1 MSDTTLNKYVGE
13 GDDAVEGAF
22 TPNPSTAVTAP
33 ENAVLFVNKENPA
46 APELKWWDGANFVTL
61 GGSGSGT
68 VTNTGT
74 LTDHA
79 LIVGNGGVDVSA
91 LGSLG
96 TTTTVL
102 HGNAAG
108 DPTFGAVVLTTDVSG
123 DLPYANLAQGSAL
136 SVLGVTGNATADNA
150 SIAAANDHEVL
161 RRSGTAVAF
170 GAVNLGQAAAI
181 TGDLPFANLT
191 QIAGL
196 SVLGVTGSA
205 TADVAAITAATDGHV
220 LTRVSSSS
228 LAFAAPAFVKIEEQ
242 TPTGTAV
249 TFSSLGSFTHLEIY
263 VSARGDQAALST
275 NIVLTFNGDTGSN
288 YDFQVLTGNG
298 STASATESL
307 AQTSIAVGSA
317 AAASATAGK
326 VGVFTVKIYDYRGT
340 TFNKELVSNENLTR
354 GTGTGTLF
362 SRQFAGTWR
371 STAAITSVTLTLA
384 SGNYVSGSKFSL
396 YGLS

>member
-1 MSDTTLNKYVGE
+1 MSDQILNAFVARGTSAE
-13 GDDAVEGAF
+13 RMAF
-22 TPNPSTAVTAP
+22 TPSAP
-33 ENAVLFVNKENPA
+33 TPA
-46 APELKWWDGANFVTL
+46 SGPDHGYLWWDTDTQTEWAYDFGLADWVEL
-61 GGSGSGT
+61 AGGGGSGT
-68 VTNTGT
+68 VTNTGA

-108 DPTFGAVVLTTDVSG
+108 DPTFAAVSLTADVTG

-181 TGDLPFANLT
+181 TGDLPFSNLT

-228 LAFAAPAFVKIEEQ
+228 LAFSMPAFVKIEEQ
-242 TPTGTAV
+242 TPTGTSV
-249 TFSSLGSFTHLEIY
+249 TFSSLGSFTHLHLLY
-263 VSARGDQAALST
+263 TARGDQSATQTS
-275 NIVLTFNGDTGSN
+275 VGLTFNADGGSN
-288 YDFQVLTGNG
+288 YDAIRATFSSTTALGDQV
-298 STASATESL
+298 
-307 AQTSIAVGSA
+307 AQTSGSISSVA
-317 AAASATAGK
+317 AGTAPSSYATSGAI
-326 VGVFTVKIYDYRGT
+326 FFPDYRGT
-340 TFNKELVSNENLTR
+340 AFFKVATGLVGGAVLAQSTSNIQEGIRTV
-354 GTGTGTLF
+354 
-362 SRQFAGTWR
+362 TWR
-371 STAAITSVTLTLA
+371 STVAITSFTLTLA
-384 SGNYVSGSKFSL
+384 SGNFVSGSKFSL
-396 YGLS
+396 YGIL